1 MPPAGYPMPGGFA
14 PPQYPQYPQYPPG
27 YGQMPGYAPP
37 MGYPMAYPQMM
48 PMQQGYPGMAAPAPV
63 EAQVEE
69 EVQTTE
75 VLAVKLPNPEETGAK
90 LPTPP
95 QGGAAGG
102 AKKEEKPSNTA
113 ADIIKQY
120 MNRRT

>member
-1 MPPAGYPMPGGFA
+1 
-14 PPQYPQYPQYPPG
+14 
-27 YGQMPGYAPP
+27 
-37 MGYPMAYPQMM
+37 MAYPQMM